1 MPAYVLLT
9 TCRATPAQ
17 HHLPGRSASPS
28 CGSLVLVLT
37 ELRLREVGSCREP
50 QQNQCGHRLLL
61 ADPRLPCQLVTS
73 PSFSWFIE
81 PRSSWQDPGPLTK
94 YLVPKCPES
103 PSLWGA
109 SALPLPGPPHP
120 GSPKGGSHS
129 VVVLECDCC
138 RGQGSRVR
146 LHLATVTLTSLPST
160 SFKGSQGTKPLA
172 PSRTAEMWWKR
183 PILCH
188 QG

>member
-1 MPAYVLLT
+1 MSQDLNQGGWWSGASLCALNHLQGH
-9 TCRATPAQ
+9 TCSAL

-28 CGSLVLVLT
+28 CGSLAPVLT
-37 ELRLREVGSCREP
+37 ELRLGEVGSCREP

-109 SALPLPGPPHP
+109 SALPPTAPHILGALREVPTVWWSWSVTAAEAKGPG
-120 GSPKGGSHS
+120 
-129 VVVLECDCC
+129 
-138 RGQGSRVR
+138 
-146 LHLATVTLTSLPST
+146 
-160 SFKGSQGTKPLA
+160 
-172 PSRTAEMWWKR
+172 
-183 PILCH
+183 
-188 QG
+188 